1 MFKIDLKP
9 QEHLHTR
16 FGNVSINKTDG
27 YYRVTTSK
35 QGNHSK
41 RWHRLIFED
50 FYGPIPKGYIV
61 HHKDGNKL
69 NNCLMN
75 LEILKQSTHRTNHY
89 LNSDENTTGYYRV
102 SKWKS
107 KSYKRGYCWVYQ
119 ARKYNEGNIK
129 RDLIIKPTLK
139 ELEEEVKRQGFEW
152 KEL

>member
-1 MFKIDLKP
+1 MKKKKKTKIFAIILLFLDLCAAAC
-9 QEHLHTR
+9 
-16 FGNVSINKTDG
+16 FFI
-27 YYRVTTSK
+27 
-35 QGNHSK
+35 
-41 RWHRLIFED
+41 